1 MTIETHS
8 PEETF
13 SCAAELAA
21 KASPGSVYAL
31 SGDLG
36 CGKTVFSQGFAEGLG
51 VKDKVTSPTF
61 TIMQQYTEGR
71 LPLYHFDL
79 YRIGEAEEL
88 YEIGFDEYV
97 NGSGVCLVEWADLF
111 PECIPHD
118 AVRIDIRKDLL
129 KGDDYRLITVS

>member
-1 MTIETHS
+1 MTKETHS

-13 SCAAELAA
+13 SYARELAA
-21 KASPGSVYAL
+21 EAVPGSVYAM

-36 CGKTVFSQGFAEGLG
+36 CGKTVFSQGFAAGLG

-111 PECIPHD
+111 PECLPED
-118 AVRIDIRKDLL
+118 AVRIDIRKNLS
-129 KGDDYRLITVS
+129 KGDDYRLITVM